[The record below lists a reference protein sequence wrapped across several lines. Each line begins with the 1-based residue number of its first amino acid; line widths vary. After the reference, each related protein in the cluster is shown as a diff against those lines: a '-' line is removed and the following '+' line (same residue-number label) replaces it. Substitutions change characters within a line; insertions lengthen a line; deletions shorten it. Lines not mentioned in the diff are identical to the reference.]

1 MVFEILYYEGKRR
14 LRSSTVL
21 TILFSAL
28 ALFYISF
35 FPSVKEMG
43 EEMMAGLPDAVIEMF
58 GGLGAFT
65 TIEGYLAA
73 EVYII
78 FWTVFVGIYFA
89 YSAANLI
96 VNDIQKEKMDLVLSY
111 PVSRRQIIIEKT
123 SAFGVPLLLLNAV
136 VPVAIYIGISLI
148 GETIEPLRLVMVHL
162 LSIPYLLVC
171 IAIGL
176 FLSVVVDRAKI
187 ARYASIG
194 AIFGLYLISNII
206 SMAKNFEWI
215 GLITPSHYFDPPK
228 ILRQATYNYTNATI
242 LLIAFFVIFIASME
256 IFKRKDI

>member
-1 MVFEILYYEGKRR
+1 MFEILSYEGKRR
-14 LRSSTVL
+14 FSSSAVL

-28 ALFYISF
+28 AVFYISF

-43 EEMMAGLPDAVIEMF
+43 EKMMAGFPDAVIEMF

-73 EVYII
+73 EIYII

-96 VNDIQKEKMDLVLSY
+96 ANDIQKEKMDLLLSY
-111 PVSRRQIIIEKT
+111 PVSRRQVIIEKT
-123 SAFGVPLLLLNAV
+123 SALGVPLLLLNAV
-136 VPVAIYIGISLI
+136 VPVALYVVILLI
-148 GETIEPLRLVMVHL
+148 GESIEPLRLVMVHL

-171 IAIGL
+171 TGIGL

-194 AIFGLYLISNII
+194 AIFGLYLIGNVI
-206 SMAKNFEWI
+206 SMAENFEWI

-228 ILRQATYNYTNATI
+228 ILSQAIYNYTDAAI

>member
-1 MVFEILYYEGKRR
+1 MFEIINYEGKRR
-14 LRSSTVL
+14 FRSSTVL

-43 EEMMAGLPDAVIEMF
+43 DEVMAALPDAFIEMF

-73 EVYII
+73 ELYII

-96 VNDIQKEKMDLVLSY
+96 VSDIQKEKMDLLLSY
-111 PVSRRQIIIEKT
+111 PVSRRQVIVEKT
-123 SAFGVPLLLLNAV
+123 SALGVPLLLLNAV
-136 VPVAIYIGISLI
+136 VPVALYIGTFLI
-148 GETIEPLRLVMVHL
+148 GESIEPLRLVMVHL

-171 IAIGL
+171 IGTGL
-176 FLSVVVDRAKI
+176 FLSVVVDRSKI

-194 AIFGLYLISNII
+194 AIFGLYLIGNVV
-206 SMAKNFEWI
+206 SMAENFEWI
-215 GLITPSHYFDPPK
+215 GLMTPSHYFDPTK
-228 ILRQATYNYTNATI
+228 ILLQATYNYTDAAI
-242 LLIAFFVIFIASME
+242 LLIGFLVIFVASME